1 MTTFNELNKLIPK
14 GAAGKK
20 HEHTLP
26 LYGGEG
32 WGVRVRYPGKY
43 GPNDY
48 VVEVTDNRAGWKNKQ
63 VRHDHLFYDFE
74 EKLNA
79 DTLWTSWVL
88 LPRLLKLVR
97 GESTPEPTPTPDT
110 IPGVSVA
117 ALEGT
122 TQALAVCEYRRL
134 PSGDAKG
141 GGRYLPIN
149 FIVAIALG
157 KWTAA
162 EASSQMRFGRP
173 AIERLKFPLFSS
185 LKRDVGL
192 YVEKVL

>member
-1 MTTFNELNKLIPK
+1 MKFKELDAVIPR
-14 GAAGKK
+14 GVSGEK
-20 HEHTLP
+20 HDNILH
-26 LYGGEG
+26 LYGGFD
-32 WGVRVRYPGKY
+32 WAVRVRYPGKY

-48 VVEVTDNRAGWKNKQ
+48 VVEVTDERVGWKNKQ

-79 DTLWTSWVL
+79 DELFTRCTL
-88 LPRLLKLVR
+88 LPSLLKIVR
-97 GESTPEPTPTPDT
+97 GEWEPSAAPTPDG

-117 ALEGT
+117 PLEAA

-134 PSGDAKG
+134 PSGDPKG

-157 KWTAA
+157 KWTAG
-162 EASSQMRFGRP
+162 EASAQMRFGRP

-185 LKRDVGL
+185 LKRDVDK
-192 YVEKVL
+192 YIEQVF